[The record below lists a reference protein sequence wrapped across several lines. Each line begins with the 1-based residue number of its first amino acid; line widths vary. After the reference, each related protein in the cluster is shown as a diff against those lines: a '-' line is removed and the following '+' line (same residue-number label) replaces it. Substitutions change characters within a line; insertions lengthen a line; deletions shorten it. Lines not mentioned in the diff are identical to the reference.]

1 MSLSRREGVVSSL
14 PLILSAEPR
23 KVVQTGVPFVIAP
36 ADRRRATGGTLDP
49 SRCHG
54 ALVCFSFSC
63 IVASLSLDF
72 RAPDCFPVGPFAP
85 SSYLPCAA
93 RLADDMK
100 FLMTQGGPIGLCDGF
115 DLLDDRPACGKCC
128 GIGKVTIAGRQRN
141 MRKGWN
147 FILSCLVQAAINK
160 MGNHR
165 RLRHLTRADA
175 KILGYQFAQIEK
187 TPFIM
192 NLLILRIINVIMS
205 SSLMHPSE

>member
-14 PLILSAEPR
+14 PLIPSAEPR

-54 ALVCFSFSC
+54 ALVCFSFFC
-63 IVASLSLDF
+63 TIASSSLDF
-72 RAPDCFPVGPFAP
+72 KAPDCFAVKFFAP

-100 FLMTQGGPIGLCDGF
+100 FLKPQGGPIGLCDGRF
-115 DLLDDRPACGKCC
+115 DLLDDRHASGKCC
-128 GIGKVTIAGRQRN
+128 GIGKVTIACRQRN
-141 MRKGWN
+141 MRKVWN
-147 FILSCLVQAAINK
+147 SILTCVVHITMAAINK

-165 RLRHLTRADA
+165 RLRRLARADA
-175 KILGYQFAQIEK
+175 KII
-187 TPFIM
+187 
-192 NLLILRIINVIMS
+192 VI
-205 SSLMHPSE
+205 SLHN